1 MTTTLDLDGSGL
13 LAIFLLALT
22 CNVAFALHDSFFKK
36 PSPEEVA
43 MAVNIA
49 SLTVKA
55 AEVRAPRGTTTGREC
70 GCGMCGV
77 TGERGIR
84 CWAAA
89 VACLAGEEGCAERA
103 PEEKADLP

>member
-1 MTTTLDLDGSGL
+1 MTTTVDVDGSGL
-13 LAIFLLALT
+13 LAIFLLALA

-55 AEVRAPRGTTTGREC
+55 AEVRAPRVAGA
-70 GCGMCGV
+70 V
-77 TGERGIR
+77 
-84 CWAAA
+84 
-89 VACLAGEEGCAERA
+89 VACAA
-103 PEEKADLP
+103 PSANVALVVGQRRWLVCRRGRMH

>member
-1 MTTTLDLDGSGL
+1 MTTLDLDGSGL

-55 AEVRAPRGTTTGREC
+55 AEVRAPRGYHYGSRVRLWHVRRHRRT
-70 GCGMCGV
+70 
-77 TGERGIR
+77 
-84 CWAAA
+84 WH
-89 VACLAGEEGCAERA
+89 
-103 PEEKADLP
+103 